1 MSEIRRGRRLRD
13 IPQQMNGM
21 GAAVPP
27 AGMGQRV
34 PGSVQ
39 NAQTVTSRQIYPAT
53 PGQAPEAEVRA
64 VRDGGEESQFQTGA
78 RMGAQ
83 AIADVTRSTPGFQQ
97 QGVQVIGTE
106 EIRAAMKT
114 LKEYKEGK
122 RTVDERIVRAQ
133 QWWKLR
139 NWEMIQAERGTE
151 GSTQKK
157 SATAWLWNCITGK
170 HADCMDAYPEP
181 VILPRMQED
190 KAEAQM
196 LSDIVPVVLK
206 LNHYEDTYSDC
217 KWQLLQEGTECQYC
231 GWDKSLLGGMG
242 DIAIKKVNML
252 QLFWEPGIEDIQ
264 KSENLFFVRLE
275 NNRTL
280 EEQYPQLKGKLGNA
294 VLIAQEYRHDDK
306 IDTSKKSV
314 VVDWYYH
321 RWAGTRKILHFCQF
335 VNEEVL
341 FSTENDPKNYPE
353 GLYWDGDYPFVM
365 EPLYKVADSPAGYG
379 YYDIGKD
386 VQIDVDTLNQAM
398 VQNAAASSTPRFF
411 VQGDGNINEAE
422 FAEWSR
428 PFVHSQGSLGDQS
441 IKPIEVQGIQGTAL
455 SLLDRKIE
463 ELKFVT
469 GNVDVNNGG
478 TPSGVTAA
486 SAIAALQEISGR
498 TSKDT
503 NRGSYRAYNK
513 IVNMVIERIRQF
525 YDMPRQFMIIGPDGQ
540 QKFVEYTNVHLK
552 EQQLTGG
559 MGMPNGL
566 RKPVFDIDVRAQRE
580 SAYTKMSQN
589 ELAVQFW
596 GMGVFSPQMTD
607 QAMMLLDMMDFK
619 GKEELR
625 QKIQE
630 QGTLQ
635 EALMQVAQ
643 IAMALAQKYASQ
655 EPGVAEQLGAV
666 LQGLM
671 ADAGLQ
677 GIPMAAP
684 AEGMPE
690 ATDAAETGK
699 PSNENALVRK
709 ARDQVHDSISP
720 Q

>member
-1 MSEIRRGRRLRD
+1 MSEFRRGRRLRD

-21 GAAVPP
+21 GAA
-27 AGMGQRV
+27 QQV
-34 PGSVQ
+34 PGAVQ
-39 NAQTVTSRQIYPAT
+39 TRQVYPAT

-64 VRDGGEESQFQTGA
+64 VRDAGEESEFQQGG
-78 RMGAQ
+78 RMAAG
-83 AIADVTRSTPGFQQ
+83 AIADTARSTPAFPQK
-97 QGVQVIGTE
+97 GVQVIGKE
-106 EIRAAMKT
+106 QIQKAMRT
-114 LKEYKEGK
+114 LEEYKEGK
-122 RTVDERIVRAQ
+122 RTVDDRIVKAQ

-139 NWEMIQAERGTE
+139 NWEMIQAERGTQGATE
-151 GSTQKK
+151 KK

-181 VILPRMQED
+181 VILPRMRED

-196 LSDIVPVVLK
+196 LSDIVPVILS
-206 LNHYEDTYSDC
+206 LNHFEDTYSDC
-217 KWQLLQEGTECQYC
+217 KWQLLQEGTECYYC
-231 GWDKSLLGGMG
+231 GWDKSKLGGMG
-242 DIAIKKVNML
+242 DIAIKKTNML
-252 QLFWEPGIEDIQ
+252 QLFWEPGTEDIQ
-264 KSENLFFVRLE
+264 DSENLFFVRLE
-275 NNRTL
+275 NNKTL
-280 EEQYPQLKGKLGNA
+280 EEMYPQLRGKLGNA
-294 VLIAQEYRHDDK
+294 VLVAREYRHDDK

-321 RWAGTRKILHFCQF
+321 RWEGERKILHFCQF
-335 VNEEVL
+335 VNEEIL
-341 FSTENDPKNYPE
+341 FSTENNPQEYPD
-353 GLYWDGDYPFVM
+353 GLYADGDYPFVM
-365 EPLYKVADSPAGYG
+365 EPLYKVAGSPAGYG

-386 VQIDVDTLNQAM
+386 AQIDIDTINQAM
-398 VQNAAASSTPRFF
+398 VQNAVVTSTPRFF
-411 VQGDGNINEAE
+411 VQGDGNVNEAE
-422 FAEWSR
+422 FANWST

-441 IKPIEVQGIQGTAL
+441 IRPIEANGIQGNAL
-455 SLLDRKIE
+455 SMLDRKIE
-463 ELKFVT
+463 ELKYIT
-469 GNVDVNNGG
+469 GNTDVNNGG

-498 TSKDT
+498 SSKDT

-540 QKFVEYTNVHLK
+540 QKFVEYTNAHLQ
-552 EQQLTGG
+552 EQQLVGG
-559 MGMPNGL
+559 MGLAPGL

-580 SAYTKMSQN
+580 SAYNKLSQN

-596 GMGVFSPQMTD
+596 GMGVFNPQMTD
-607 QAMMLLDMMDFK
+607 QSMMLLDMMDFK

-635 EALMQVAQ
+635 QALIQVAQ
-643 IAMALAQKYASQ
+643 IAMALAQKYSAQ
-655 EPGVAEQLGAV
+655 EPGVAEQLGTI

-677 GIPMAAP
+677 GLPEAAP
-684 AEGMPE
+684 AGGGMPDAVE
-690 ATDAAETGK
+690 AAATGK
-699 PSNENALVRK
+699 PSNENALVRR
-709 ARDQVHDSISP
+709 ARDQVHNSVSP

>member
-1 MSEIRRGRRLRD
+1 MSEMRRGRRLRD

-21 GAAVPP
+21 GATVPQYNRDMQ
-27 AGMGQRV
+27 GMTYQ
-34 PGSVQ
+34 
-39 NAQTVTSRQIYPAT
+39 AT
-53 PGQAPEAEVRA
+53 PGTMPAEEQSA
-64 VRDGGEESQFQTGA
+64 VRNADEERNYQRGQRQAAQSIAEAARGMQGMPEQGA
-78 RMGAQ
+78 
-83 AIADVTRSTPGFQQ
+83 
-97 QGVQVIGTE
+97 QVIGKE
-106 EIRAAMKT
+106 EIKKAMRT
-114 LKEYKEGK
+114 LQEYKEGK
-122 RTVDERIVRAQ
+122 RTVDERIVKAQ

-151 GSTQKK
+151 GATVKK
-157 SATAWLWNCITGK
+157 SATAWLWNCVVGK

-181 VILPRMQED
+181 VILPRMRED

-196 LSDIVPVVLK
+196 LSDIVPVVLN

-217 KWQLLQEGTECQYC
+217 NWQLLQEGTQCSYV
-231 GWDKSLLGGMG
+231 GWDKDKLGGMG
-242 DIAIKKVNML
+242 DIAIKKTNVL

-264 KSENLFFVRLE
+264 DSENLFFVRLE
-275 NNRTL
+275 NNSTL

-294 VLIAQEYRHDDK
+294 ILIAKEYRHDDK
-306 IDTSKKSV
+306 IDTTKKSV

-341 FSTENDPKNYPE
+341 FSTENNPKDYPE

-365 EPLYKVADSPAGYG
+365 EPLYKVAGSPAGYG

-386 VQIDVDTLNQAM
+386 AQIDIDTINQAM
-398 VQNAAASSTPRFF
+398 VQNAVVTSTPRYF

-422 FAEWSR
+422 FANWST
-428 PFVHSQGSLGDQS
+428 PFVHSQGTLGDQS
-441 IKPIEVQGIQGTAL
+441 IKPIEANGIQGNAL

-463 ELKFVT
+463 ELKYVT
-469 GNVDVNNGG
+469 GNTDVNNGG

-498 TSKDT
+498 SSKDT
-503 NRGSYRAYNK
+503 NRGNYRAYNK

-540 QKFVEYTNVHLK
+540 QRFVEYTNAHLQ
-552 EQQLTGG
+552 EQQLVGG
-559 MGMPNGL
+559 MGLPNGV

-596 GMGVFSPQMTD
+596 NMGVFAPQMTD
-607 QAMMLLDMMDFK
+607 QAIMLLDMMDFK

-643 IAMALAQKYASQ
+643 IAMALAQKYSAQ
-655 EPGVAEQLGAV
+655 EPGVAERLGAV
-666 LQGLM
+666 MQGMM

-677 GIPMAAP
+677 GMTGAAP
-684 AEGMPE
+684 EGGLPE
-690 ATDAAETGK
+690 AEDAASTGK
-699 PSNENALVRK
+699 PSNENALVRR
-709 ARDQVHDSISP
+709 ARDQVHNSVSP